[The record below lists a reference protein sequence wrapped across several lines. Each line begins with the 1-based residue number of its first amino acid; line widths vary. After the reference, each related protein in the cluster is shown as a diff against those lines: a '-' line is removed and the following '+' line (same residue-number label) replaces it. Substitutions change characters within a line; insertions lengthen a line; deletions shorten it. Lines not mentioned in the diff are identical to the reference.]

1 MSERLA
7 RFTVNVSVS
16 LRIRRAK
23 IALVVLVAFL
33 IALVALADSGHG
45 QWLFRLARQVPAGDK
60 AGHCVLFGALSF
72 LVNLILRAATLN
84 LGRIA
89 ILKGST
95 IVMSIVT
102 IEEISQL
109 FFRSRTFDLGD
120 LAADLAGICVCGW
133 LARKYL
139 AGKRWTPEAVAKTL

>member
-1 MSERLA
+1 MTERIDGFA
-7 RFTVNVSVS
+7 VNFCVD
-16 LRIRRAK
+16 LTIRRAK
-23 IALVVLVAFL
+23 IVLVVLVVFL
-33 IALVALADSGHG
+33 VALVALADSGHG
-45 QWLFRLARQVPAGDK
+45 QRLFRLARQIPAGDK

-89 ILKGST
+89 IRKGST

-102 IEEISQL
+102 LEEFSQL

-139 AGKRWTPEAVAKTL
+139 ARKRWTAEMVVKTL